1 MSVGALRIGTA
12 GWSYADWKG
21 PVYPSSPPR
30 HFDQLTFYAQ
40 HFNAVEVNSTFYRVP
55 NARVVA
61 GWAARTPDDFLFAVK
76 LFRDLTHGDAP
87 GDAATFKAFAASIAP
102 LRAAGKLGCVLAQFP
117 PRFRPD
123 AGAFAYLSSLVDRLD
138 DAPTVVEFRHRSWIE
153 DGRLPEVIERLSS
166 HRLGIVGVD
175 EPSVGGNIPAAA
187 IRTSPI
193 GYMRFHGRN
202 ARDWWPAVPRARAE
216 RLRAEI
222 AERANSA
229 ADRRAEERRLDAA
242 LERQKSQRYN
252 YLYSRAELE
261 EWSGRIAAINQGAL
275 ASFVIANNHYL
286 GQAFANAKMLQDILG
301 EPISGPRLPAVDALI
316 READSVQTGSARA
329 DPEWGQ
335 LPIDQQ
341 G

>member
-1 MSVGALRIGTA
+1 MPPGALRIGTA

-21 PVYPSSPPR
+21 PVYPATPPR
-30 HFDQLTFYAQ
+30 HFDQLTFYSQ
-40 HFNAVEVNSTFYRVP
+40 HFNAVEVNSTFYRIP
-55 NARVVA
+55 SAQVVA
-61 GWAARTPDDFLFAVK
+61 GWAARTPDNFLFAIK

-87 GDAATFKAFAASIAP
+87 GDAATFKEFAAAIEP
-102 LRAAGKLGCVLAQFP
+102 LRAGGKLGCVLAQFP
-117 PRFRPD
+117 PTFRPD
-123 AGAFAYLSSLVDRLD
+123 ADAFAYLSSLTDRLD
-138 DAPTVVEFRHRSWIE
+138 DAPIVVEFRHRGWIE
-153 DGRLPEVIERLSS
+153 DDRLSEVLDHLS
-166 HRLGIVGVD
+166 SGALGFVNVD
-175 EPSVGGNIPAAA
+175 EPSVGGNLVATA

-193 GYMRFHGRN
+193 GYVRFHGRN
-202 ARDWWPAVPRARAE
+202 TRDWWPDVPRGRAE

-222 AERANSA
+222 AEGAKTAS
-229 ADRRAEERRLDAA
+229 DRRAGERRLDAA

-261 EWSGRIAAINQGAL
+261 EWAGRISAINEGAL

-301 EPISGPRLPAVDALI
+301 EPITGPRLPAVDGLI
-316 READSVQTGSARA
+316 READSEPTGSPRV
-329 DPEWGQ
+329 DHEWRQ